1 MKKAHSNI
9 DFILFAVK
17 QTKEAHD
24 FGFKL
29 NECRRN
35 LNTALHQY
43 WQSNTMKMSSVNKSQ
58 RDTIKKSKMALT
70 AYKTKSEKLEIEHA
84 VPIKVIVDL
93 LLDLT
98 PLTSIEIENL
108 LKKYFRVCM
117 VTKSEHKKLS
127 DAKLRSKMP
136 DDWDCED
143 PYARY
148 KKVGIKCN

>member
-1 MKKAHSNI
+1 MNKAHSNT

-58 RDTIKKSKMALT
+58 RDSIKKSQMAII
-70 AYKTKSEKLEIEHA
+70 AYKNKSEKLEIEHA

-108 LKKYFRVCM
+108 LNKYFRVCM

-127 DAKLRSKMP
+127 DAKLRSEMP
-136 DDWDCED
+136 DD
-143 PYARY
+143 
-148 KKVGIKCN
+148 